1 MIRKIEA
8 QKPVKRKKVAAYARV
23 SMETERL
30 NHSLAAQIDYYSKLI
45 QSNPEWEYVDV
56 YFDKENIWTLDSKG
70 ELLITIMSSLAQ
82 EESRSISENV
92 TWGKRRSFADGK
104 VSFVYDNMLGLEKDK
119 ETGQIVVNH
128 EQAQIVKLIYRLFM
142 EGHNPSSIKKELESR
157 GIKTPTGKDK
167 WSYTTIKSILTN
179 EKYKGCALLQKKYTV
194 DFLQKRLKK
203 NEGEIP
209 QYYIE
214 GNHEAIIPP
223 EVFDWVQIELEE
235 RKKRHGI
242 FSRKIKCTD
251 CGGWYGAKTHHSNDK
266 YRKIV
271 YQCNDKYKGEKC
283 MTPLVRD
290 EEIKAVFVNS
300 FNNLVK
306 KKAILQNVDTI
317 IDTLCNTESL
327 RAELDSLEG
336 EMEVITE
343 MAERSVR
350 DKTKHTDLLNK
361 HTEKKKMYDK
371 LKEEIAEKEN
381 KAVVLE
387 NYRKAIKNPIEEFD
401 ETLWNTTVDYVT
413 VDREKHITVCFRDGK
428 QI

>member
-1 MIRKIEA
+1 MAKVTMIPATRAKYTSA
-8 QKPVKRKKVAAYARV
+8 DKRRKKVAGYARV
-23 SMETERL
+23 STDHEEQAT
-30 NHSLAAQIDYYSKLI
+30 SYDAQINYYTNYIKGRDDWEFAGIYTDEGISGTNTRKRSGFNSMIQDALSGKVDLI
-45 QSNPEWEYVDV
+45 ITKSVSRFARNAVDSLSTV
-56 YFDKENIWTLDSKG
+56 RQLKERGIEIYFEKENIWTLDAKG

-242 FSRKIKCTD
+242 FSRKIKCAD

-271 YQCNDKYKGEKC
+271 YQCNDKYK
-283 MTPLVRD
+283 V
-290 EEIKAVFVNS
+290 
-300 FNNLVK
+300 
-306 KKAILQNVDTI
+306 
-317 IDTLCNTESL
+317 
-327 RAELDSLEG
+327 
-336 EMEVITE
+336 
-343 MAERSVR
+343 RSV
-350 DKTKHTDLLNK
+350 
-361 HTEKKKMYDK
+361 
-371 LKEEIAEKEN
+371 
-381 KAVVLE
+381 
-387 NYRKAIKNPIEEFD
+387 
-401 ETLWNTTVDYVT
+401 
-413 VDREKHITVCFRDGK
+413 
-428 QI
+428 